1 MNVLNVPPLSLSLSL
16 SRVFRIDLTSDDDD
30 DDDELVIVRAGP
42 GVRGTV
48 PTAVST
54 RRRRSLVH
62 VPQSTRTAGNERA
75 ALPACD
81 EIDIVSIA

>member
-1 MNVLNVPPLSLSLSL
+1 MNVLNVPPSLSL
-16 SRVFRIDLTSDDDD
+16 SRVFRIDLTSDDDN

-42 GVRGTV
+42 GVRGAV

-62 VPQSTRTAGNERA
+62 VPQSTRTAGNERT